1 MKNKIEVLVHEF
13 FPNDTIKANEL
24 LSEFGKLI
32 VKDIER
38 YAESQYRKYVSSTN
52 YSIRNDD
59 WILGTSEGADH
70 CVKLLEK
77 MLDKS

>member
-13 FPNDTIKANEL
+13 FPNDTVKANEL

-32 VKDIER
+32 VKDIEQ

-52 YSIRNDD
+52 CSIRNND
-59 WILGTSEGADH
+59 WILGTSEGADY
-70 CVKLLEK
+70 CVGLLEK